1 MRAKIRGT
9 EIWFDVDGAGLVA
22 ELIRKA
28 DDRIIIMPGSGLKS
42 GNVRELAEKTGAT
55 EFHTS
60 ARKDMGSR
68 MEYTN
73 AAMQENLRSVTVDE
87 EEIKKMQDDA
97 LARQKAMQ
105 EYMIAQQ
112 KYFDSIFKNP
122 SPFPRFPVFPL

>member
-1 MRAKIRGT
+1 VM
-9 EIWFDVDGAGLVA
+9 DGSGLIA

-42 GNVRELAEKTGAT
+42 GNVAALATQTGAT

-73 AAMQENLRSVTVDE
+73 AAMQENLRSVSVDE
-87 EEIKKMQDDA
+87 EEIKKIINN
-97 LARQKAMQ
+97 LR
-105 EYMIAQQ
+105 E
-112 KYFDSIFKNP
+112 
-122 SPFPRFPVFPL
+122 L